1 MFFYREVILNGS
13 YGHLQACSTSTSTDA
28 KVGGALTWVRN
39 FLLTLPMVRLF
50 KYRSS
55 LAYK

>member
-39 FLLTLPMVRLF
+39 FLLTLSMVRLF

-55 LAYK
+55 LS